1 MEERIY
7 YYEKFN
13 ITVHVIN
20 NNKNTVEKISKFTI
34 PIIFAVKEKDETGF
48 KEFVNLL
55 FIHCL
60 LPRMTTNTS

>member
-34 PIIFAVKEKDETGF
+34 PVTFAVKEKD
-48 KEFVNLL
+48 
-55 FIHCL
+55 
-60 LPRMTTNTS
+60 

>member
-1 MEERIY
+1 M
-7 YYEKFN
+7 
-13 ITVHVIN
+13 HVIN

-34 PIIFAVKEKDETGF
+34 PIIFAVKEKDEAGF

-60 LPRMTTNTS
+60 LPRMTANAT